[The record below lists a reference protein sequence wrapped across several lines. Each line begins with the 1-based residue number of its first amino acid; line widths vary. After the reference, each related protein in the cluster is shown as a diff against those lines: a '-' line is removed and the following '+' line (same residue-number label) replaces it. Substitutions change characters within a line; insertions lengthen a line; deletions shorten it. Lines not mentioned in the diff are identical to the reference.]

1 MHKHIVPFHTSVR
14 VIHLCFD
21 LPFTAGQIHA
31 KRNSRELF
39 PFHVVLKPSSMTA
52 VRSVVYLVLQGA
64 VLPLGLFANDDQVQ
78 VVVASAVARQ
88 AVHMNHISKQVQF
101 TPGEWIGR
109 DGLFKKEKKK
119 PHTKY
124 TNIFWFY
131 LSLISY
137 EASSPL
143 NSMGVWILP
152 G

>member
-1 MHKHIVPFHTSVR
+1 M
-14 VIHLCFD
+14 
-21 LPFTAGQIHA
+21 PFTAGQIYA

-64 VLPLGLFANDDQVQ
+64 VLPLGLFTNDDQVQ

-109 DGLFKKEKKK
+109 DGLFKKEKNPTQNTQTFSGFTLVSSHMK
-119 PHTKY
+119 PAPLWTP
-124 TNIFWFY
+124 WVCESY
-131 LSLISY
+131 LDNQ
-137 EASSPL
+137 ARHKHKC
-143 NSMGVWILP
+143 
-152 G
+152 